1 MLYVCL
7 ITVDFVN
14 RRHGPAQDQSQ
25 CVQAAGQR
33 SRERHS
39 EEEFY

>member
-1 MLYVCL
+1 MLVCL
-7 ITVDFVN
+7 NTVDSVN

-39 EEEFY
+39 EEELY